1 MTLPMRV
8 TPPVKQIAPDAP
20 PSFGSQET
28 PQPERA
34 EHAETR
40 LVMCPPKYLSTRIP
54 NNVWMKQE
62 KVDVERALRQYS
74 RIKNVLTALGKTVL
88 EIPPVQ
94 GAQDQTYVANIGI
107 ALDPY
112 IVIAYYKAPGRAIEV
127 APAER
132 FFKQLGYQGIQ
143 PPYHFEGEADLKKL
157 RDGVYFG
164 GWGQFTEPKA
174 LDWIEEQTGIE
185 IVRLHEVSDELY
197 HLDCS
202 IFVIDEENVLVTQP
216 GLDKQSIKTV
226 ERYANVIMTPSGT
239 KGINSTGITN
249 GVKIPEKKVFLSG
262 TFMPE
267 MPSYR
272 KAMEWVLKTFDQFGY
287 TVILLDT
294 DEADKSGAD
303 LSCMVMHLDF
313 EPQQQQVVK

>member
-1 MTLPMRV
+1 
-8 TPPVKQIAPDAP
+8 
-20 PSFGSQET
+20 
-28 PQPERA
+28 
-34 EHAETR
+34 
-40 LVMCPPKYLSTRIP
+40 
-54 NNVWMKQE
+54 
-62 KVDVERALRQYS
+62 
-74 RIKNVLTALGKTVL
+74 
-88 EIPPVQ
+88 
-94 GAQDQTYVANIGI
+94 
-107 ALDPY
+107 
-112 IVIAYYKAPGRAIEV
+112 
-127 APAER
+127 
-132 FFKQLGYQGIQ
+132 
-143 PPYHFEGEADLKKL
+143 
-157 RDGVYFG
+157 
-164 GWGQFTEPKA
+164 
-174 LDWIEEQTGIE
+174 GIE